1 MNTAKRA
8 AQLLSTQNI
17 RSLFD
22 SVEAFL
28 FDCDGVIWKGDKLID
43 GVSETLDWL
52 RSKGKKLV
60 FVTNNSLKSR
70 IQYAKKFHSL
80 GISVAEDE
88 IFSSSFAAAMYLKV
102 NNFPQEKKVYVI
114 GGEGILEELQIAGFT
129 GLGGPEDGEKRVE
142 LKPNS
147 LFEHDKSV
155 GAVVVGI
162 DPRINY
168 YKLQYGTL
176 CIRENPGCLFIA
188 TNRDAVGHMTDL
200 QEWPGAGSMVA
211 AMCGSTEREPIVVG
225 KPSTFMMDFL
235 LEKFHI
241 NTSKMC
247 MVGDRLDTDIL
258 FGQNAGC
265 KTLLVLSGVTT
276 QTTLQDPSNNV
287 QPDYYTSQ
295 AVFMEA
301 VAELSAASIYFL
313 EAIVAAF
320 PNRFPIFLAPSPA
333 LSKLSSSLLAMR
345 SISSSNLLNSSMAL
359 SMSDSRYSSASC
371 TATSASSTSFSC
383 SSSIA
388 AHDLYASISKSFMTS
403 SVEEGSKFLSW
414 KAWLESKAKMKF
426 NKATKMLVIVTII
439 ALLIAS
445 AAAGRGS
452 HGGGG
457 SRGGSSAALSPA
469 LSKLSSSLLAMRSI
483 SSSNL
488 LNSSMALSM
497 SDSRYSS
504 ASCTATSASSTSFSC
519 SSSIAAHDLYASIS
533 KSFMTSSVEEGSKF
547 LSWQAWLESKDARS
561 QILWFVNSKV
571 IYNCKRDTRLN

>member
-1 MNTAKRA
+1 MWIRLYILGQQDVYKAWANRPTRMLHFHHPTTCCQLSKSHNSTRKNGTRKWLPSITFQSCNIYSSSSVCCCSCCKLHRMNTAKRA

-43 GVSETLDWL
+43 GVSQTLDWL

-114 GGEGILEELQIAGFT
+114 GGEGILEELQLAGYK
-129 GLGGPEDGEKRVE
+129 GLGGPEDGEKQVE

-235 LEKFHI
+235 LQKFHI
-241 NTSKMC
+241 NTSNMC
-247 MVGDRLDTDIL
+247 MVGDRLNTDIL

-276 QTTLQDPSNNV
+276 QTTLQDPSNRV

-295 AVFMEA
+295 V
-301 VAELSAASIYFL
+301 SD
-313 EAIVAAF
+313 
-320 PNRFPIFLAPSPA
+320 
-333 LSKLSSSLLAMR
+333 LLH
-345 SISSSNLLNSSMAL
+345 LL
-359 SMSDSRYSSASC
+359 
-371 TATSASSTSFSC
+371 
-383 SSSIA
+383 
-388 AHDLYASISKSFMTS
+388 
-403 SVEEGSKFLSW
+403 G
-414 KAWLESKAKMKF
+414 
-426 NKATKMLVIVTII
+426 
-439 ALLIAS
+439 
-445 AAAGRGS
+445 
-452 HGGGG
+452 
-457 SRGGSSAALSPA
+457 P
-469 LSKLSSSLLAMRSI
+469 
-483 SSSNL
+483 
-488 LNSSMALSM
+488 
-497 SDSRYSS
+497 
-504 ASCTATSASSTSFSC
+504 
-519 SSSIAAHDLYASIS
+519 
-533 KSFMTSSVEEGSKF
+533 
-547 LSWQAWLESKDARS
+547 
-561 QILWFVNSKV
+561 
-571 IYNCKRDTRLN
+571 